1 MKKQSI
7 YFLVIIILLV
17 QTSCQQNNEEEDF
30 FNNQITLLENN
41 PRLYLSKIDSTQVT
55 NLNNSK
61 EATHFLLVSL
71 ANYYVNNYYPPKE
84 VLQKSI
90 HIFTKKKLIQQ
101 QLESLLFLA
110 KTYKKE
116 KNLKM
121 EVQAIEKAIDIASQI
136 EDKEWLCCLYGYL
149 GDMYIRKYNM
159 LKFIKY
165 QTLANQCIEDIAFR
179 DMDISTQVQTAKS
192 FLYIGNHKKS
202 YELLNL
208 IESSIDKNNIYYNE
222 IKCLQ
227 GITLFKTKQ
236 WALCIEKL
244 QEAIILSQTDD
255 FLFVCHSILTYC
267 YYSINDLANANKH
280 RKLAIEYDT
289 DSETNFAEIE
299 FYKLCAEFA
308 RENNYIDNQI
318 DCLYKAIERY
328 EILLRNLNG
337 SSLDEAIQAY
347 THFCDKKNYEKKLS
361 TYKYAALSSLF
372 IASIGLLIYINKKR
386 KQAYQIVALHQQIET
401 LEGLNNMKW
410 GHMKHWDDGIY
421 YGVASL
427 VVKQKIKNPSF
438 DTVLDEN
445 RKEFLKKQWQEAIK
459 HNNFTNA
466 SNSLTGGISNQW
478 NPEYNHSKQENKF
491 IIPYISVIDDFFG
504 TTNISKKI
512 EDALIRQGANFLK
525 SYVNSHKT
533 QSTQLVCI
541 SQREKTAYSLFRN
554 DLSWNGGGYRV
565 KETFLRYYR
574 NIVFSIKIKGDKT
587 TPGADLGDNDFV
599 GKPEIVSC
607 EAIVYTKDG
616 DGWIG
621 AKIEKK

>member
-222 IKCLQ
+222 IKCEAKMFILRDFEIAKQIAMLRYTQKEQSAKFIKELNRFNITQNNSLLTTQWDNFYKHIDLSFDNFYTLLKDNFSDLNEKELQ
-227 GITLFKTKQ
+227 LCCMMVAGFKTEEI
-236 WALCIEKL
+236 A
-244 QEAIILSQTDD
+244 AIWMQ
-255 FLFVCHSILTYC
+255 SIFSVHKY
-267 YYSINDLANANKH
+267 K
-280 RKLAIEYDT
+280 
-289 DSETNFAEIE
+289 TNI
-299 FYKLCAEFA
+299 
-308 RENNYIDNQI
+308 R
-318 DCLYKAIERY
+318 
-328 EILLRNLNG
+328 
-337 SSLDEAIQAY
+337 
-347 THFCDKKNYEKKLS
+347 KKLK
-361 TYKYAALSSLF
+361 T
-372 IASIGLLIYINKKR
+372 
-386 KQAYQIVALHQQIET
+386 
-401 LEGLNNMKW
+401 
-410 GHMKHWDDGIY
+410 
-421 YGVASL
+421 
-427 VVKQKIKNPSF
+427 
-438 DTVLDEN
+438 
-445 RKEFLKKQWQEAIK
+445 
-459 HNNFTNA
+459 
-466 SNSLTGGISNQW
+466 
-478 NPEYNHSKQENKF
+478 PE
-491 IIPYISVIDDFFG
+491 
-504 TTNISKKI
+504 
-512 EDALIRQGANFLK
+512 GAN
-525 SYVNSHKT
+525 
-533 QSTQLVCI
+533 I
-541 SQREKTAYSLFRN
+541 IA
-554 DLSWNGGGYRV
+554 
-565 KETFLRYYR
+565 FLRSAPP
-574 NIVFSIKIKGDKT
+574 FQ
-587 TPGADLGDNDFV
+587 
-599 GKPEIVSC
+599 
-607 EAIVYTKDG
+607 
-616 DGWIG
+616 
-621 AKIEKK
+621 

>member
-255 FLFVCHSILTYC
+255 FLFVCHSILT
-267 YYSINDLANANKH
+267 
-280 RKLAIEYDT
+280 
-289 DSETNFAEIE
+289 
-299 FYKLCAEFA
+299 
-308 RENNYIDNQI
+308 
-318 DCLYKAIERY
+318 CLYKAIERY

-401 LEGLNNMKW
+401 LEGLNNIKDEAKMFILRDFEIAKQIAMLRYTQKEQSAKFIKELNRFNITQNNSLLTTQW
-410 GHMKHWDDGIY
+410 DNFYKHID
-421 YGVASL
+421 L
-427 VVKQKIKNPSF
+427 SF
-438 DTVLDEN
+438 DNFYTLLKDNFSDLNE
-445 RKEFLKKQWQEAIK
+445 KELQLCCMMVAGFKTEEIAAIWMQSI
-459 HNNFTNA
+459 F
-466 SNSLTGGISNQW
+466 
-478 NPEYNHSKQENKF
+478 
-491 IIPYISVIDDFFG
+491 SVHKYK
-504 TTNISKKI
+504 TNIRKKLKTP
-512 EDALIRQGANFLK
+512 EGAN
-525 SYVNSHKT
+525 
-533 QSTQLVCI
+533 I
-541 SQREKTAYSLFRN
+541 IA
-554 DLSWNGGGYRV
+554 
-565 KETFLRYYR
+565 FLRSAPP
-574 NIVFSIKIKGDKT
+574 FQ
-587 TPGADLGDNDFV
+587 
-599 GKPEIVSC
+599 
-607 EAIVYTKDG
+607 
-616 DGWIG
+616 
-621 AKIEKK
+621 

>member
-121 EVQAIEKAIDIASQI
+121 EVQAIEKAIDI
-136 EDKEWLCCLYGYL
+136 
-149 GDMYIRKYNM
+149 
-159 LKFIKY
+159 
-165 QTLANQCIEDIAFR
+165 
-179 DMDISTQVQTAKS
+179 
-192 FLYIGNHKKS
+192 
-202 YELLNL
+202 
-208 IESSIDKNNIYYNE
+208 
-222 IKCLQ
+222 
-227 GITLFKTKQ
+227 
-236 WALCIEKL
+236 
-244 QEAIILSQTDD
+244 
-255 FLFVCHSILTYC
+255 
-267 YYSINDLANANKH
+267 
-280 RKLAIEYDT
+280 
-289 DSETNFAEIE
+289 
-299 FYKLCAEFA
+299 
-308 RENNYIDNQI
+308 
-318 DCLYKAIERY
+318 
-328 EILLRNLNG
+328 
-337 SSLDEAIQAY
+337 
-347 THFCDKKNYEKKLS
+347 
-361 TYKYAALSSLF
+361 
-372 IASIGLLIYINKKR
+372 
-386 KQAYQIVALHQQIET
+386 
-401 LEGLNNMKW
+401 
-410 GHMKHWDDGIY
+410 
-421 YGVASL
+421 
-427 VVKQKIKNPSF
+427 
-438 DTVLDEN
+438 
-445 RKEFLKKQWQEAIK
+445 
-459 HNNFTNA
+459 
-466 SNSLTGGISNQW
+466 
-478 NPEYNHSKQENKF
+478 
-491 IIPYISVIDDFFG
+491 
-504 TTNISKKI
+504 
-512 EDALIRQGANFLK
+512 
-525 SYVNSHKT
+525 
-533 QSTQLVCI
+533 
-541 SQREKTAYSLFRN
+541 LFRN